1 MLNKDKNGMGKELE
15 GLRERYNAPPETP
28 SEEMW
33 GAIQARMEP
42 MGKPT
47 LTVEEGR
54 KTRSARAY
62 RALRWATAA
71 AAVLVVGVGVGRVT
85 APGFETLPEGAVR
98 TAEVEE
104 RNSTVLRAAAV
115 NHLTRT
121 ESLLTLVRADVR
133 AGRVPPAMA
142 DWSRTLLSQTRLL
155 MDAQTGN
162 DPAMTELLE
171 DLELVLV
178 QIVAVTGGS
187 STDETRIRSEMNLAL
202 NGLEENEVLSRI
214 QAVIPAGSRRFGT

>member
-1 MLNKDKNGMGKELE
+1 MGKELE
-15 GLRERYNAPPETP
+15 GLRESYNVPPDTP

-42 MGKPT
+42 MGKPV

-54 KTRSARAY
+54 KTRSARVY

-85 APGFETLPEGAVR
+85 APGSDTLSEGAVR
-98 TAEVEE
+98 TAEVEG
-104 RNSTVLRAAAV
+104 RDPTVLRAAAV

-121 ESLLTLVRADVR
+121 ESLLTLVRADAR
-133 AGRVPPAMA
+133 AGRFPPAMA

-187 STDETRIRSEMNLAL
+187 NTDETRIRSEMNLAL

>member
-15 GLRERYNAPPETP
+15 GLRERYNVPPETP

-85 APGFETLPEGAVR
+85 APGSDTLSEGAVR
-98 TAEVEE
+98 TAEVEG

-121 ESLLTLVRADVR
+121 ESLLTLVRADAR